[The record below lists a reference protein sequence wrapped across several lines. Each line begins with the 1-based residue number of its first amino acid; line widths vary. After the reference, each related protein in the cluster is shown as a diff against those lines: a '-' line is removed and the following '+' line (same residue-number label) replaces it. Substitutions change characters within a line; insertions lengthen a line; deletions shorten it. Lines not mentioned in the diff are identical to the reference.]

1 MAATNV
7 VNVVVHLFVA
17 DSSLLDRCDLVVC
30 FFHLMFAGRLP
41 FAFLR
46 WFQPFCL
53 FHLVS
58 AVACL
63 TSATIFRLSSTFVVW
78 SFFLCHRHLW
88 SFLLLLLPFFF
99 LHRHLFLSY
108 MAISAVGIRARL
120 TVFAF
125 FLS

>member
-1 MAATNV
+1 
-7 VNVVVHLFVA
+7 
-17 DSSLLDRCDLVVC
+17 
-30 FFHLMFAGRLP
+30 MFAGRPP

-46 WFQPFCL
+46 WFQLFCL

-58 AVACL
+58 AVCL
-63 TSATIFRLSSTFVVW
+63 PDLAAIFRLPSTFVVW

-88 SFLLLLLPFFF
+88 SVLSFLLSSCFVFVCFCFCLF
-99 LHRHLFLSY
+99 LFLFVCVWVQFLSY
-108 MAISAVGIRARL
+108 TAFSAVGIRARL